1 MKRKAENLDADN
13 IKTNNDVETDNKKK
27 KKVRF
32 EKSLDKPTSKNI
44 KTPIAKKN
52 SQGNN
57 VKLAKNNATIEKINQ
72 LKLKKKKELG
82 QKSEATKKKNSKD
95 NNVELVKN
103 NVTTEKTDWLKLKK
117 ERKELREKRR
127 AKKVNNDTVYDK
139 IIQAKKISEKLRR
152 SDCTLQERVKLART
166 LHEML
171 KTHYNKVI
179 FTHDMSRVVQ
189 CIIKYCEADVRQ
201 TIVREIK
208 PFITQ
213 MLESK
218 YAKNCIRTILKHGSR
233 EIKNDVISAFYGNI
247 VRLMSHAVSAPLIEL
262 TYSTWCTD
270 LDKIYFKQEFFGD
283 LYKLMK
289 DKTVISLSDVFE
301 TAMDMK
307 TATLSAVKTNLVR
320 ILNKSLINSTLLH
333 TVIWEFFCVCSVED
347 RNELIVMLRDFIIT
361 LSQTKMGAKVAAQC
375 IWHGN
380 NKDRKVIMKAFKENV
395 KTVCTSEYGYMT
407 LLALLDSVDDTV
419 IMKKIILSELQQDL
433 IDIALNE
440 YGRRVILYLVARR
453 DSHYF
458 PPSIVEYLQKG
469 DNNSISKKP
478 ADIREKELLE
488 TIRDPLLDAVIAD
501 AATWLSNGAIAMVTL
516 AILKV
521 GSGQKLHSAFESIAK
536 FISNVDAKIKENDA
550 ECNLVEHPGLHMM
563 LKKLIQNDQEL
574 LKKDECTFGEILI
587 SRLTAEVLQ
596 KWIEF
601 NRACFL
607 LIFLIENESESNTRI
622 LSSKLKPLTKNL
634 VSKKNS
640 GASILLKKLKKY
652 E

>member
-1 MKRKAENLDADN
+1 M
-13 IKTNNDVETDNKKK
+13 T
-27 KKVRF
+27 
-32 EKSLDKPTSKNI
+32 
-44 KTPIAKKN
+44 
-52 SQGNN
+52 
-57 VKLAKNNATIEKINQ
+57 KNNATVEKINQ

-82 QKSEATKKKNSKD
+82 HKSEVKKKNSKK
-95 NNVELVKN
+95 NNAELVKDN
-103 NVTTEKTDWLKLKK
+103 TTTEKTDWLKLKK

-152 SDCTLQERVKLART
+152 SDCVLQERVKLTQT
-166 LHEML
+166 LHKML
-171 KTHYNKVI
+171 ETHYNKVI
-179 FTHDMSRVVQ
+179 FTHDMSRVIQ
-189 CIIKYCEADVRQ
+189 CIIKYCETDIRQ
-201 TIVREIK
+201 SIVREIK
-208 PFITQ
+208 PSITQ

-233 EIKNDVISAFYGNI
+233 EIRNDIISAFYGNI

-283 LYKLMK
+283 LYKQMK
-289 DKTVISLSDVFE
+289 DKTVKSLSDVFE
-301 TAMDMK
+301 TAKDMK
-307 TATLSAVKTNLVR
+307 IATLSAVKANLVR
-320 ILNKSLINSTLLH
+320 ILNKGLVNSSLLH
-333 TVIWEFFCVCSVED
+333 TVIWEFFCVCTVED
-347 RNELIVMLRDFIIT
+347 RNELIVMLRDSIIT
-361 LSQTKMGAKVAAQC
+361 LSQTKMGARVAAQC

-395 KTVCTSEYGYMT
+395 KTVCTSEHSYVT

-419 IMKKIILSELQQDL
+419 IMKKIILSELQQNL
-433 IDIALNE
+433 VDIALNE
-440 YGRRVILYLVARR
+440 YGKHVILYLVARR

-458 PPSIVEYLQKG
+458 PPSVVEYLQKG

-478 ADIREKELLE
+478 AEIREKELLE
-488 TIRDPLLDAVIAD
+488 AIRDPLLDAVIAD

-536 FISNVDAKIKENDA
+536 YISNVDSKIKENDA

-563 LKKLIQNDQEL
+563 LKKLIQNDKEL

-587 SRLTAEVLQ
+587 SHLTAEVLK

-607 LIFLIENESESNTRI
+607 LIFLVENESESNARI
-622 LSSKLKPLTKNL
+622 LLSKLKPLTENL
-634 VSKKNS
+634 ILKKS
-640 GASILLKKLKKY
+640 PGASILLKKLKK
-652 E
+652 